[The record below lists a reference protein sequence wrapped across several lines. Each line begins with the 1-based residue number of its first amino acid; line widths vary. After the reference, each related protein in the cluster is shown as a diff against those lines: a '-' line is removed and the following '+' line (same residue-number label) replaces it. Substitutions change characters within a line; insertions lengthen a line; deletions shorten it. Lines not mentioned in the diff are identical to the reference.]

1 MTTIQ
6 QKHPFRKTLL
16 LRILPAALALALL
29 GTGFRAWERYASRQ
43 TAWEERLETLTAER
57 DAALAEFSEADP
69 SGPEYAG
76 RWERLTG
83 DVLADAEA
91 EAASL
96 EAELWETEESIRSAE
111 EEMGRWRA
119 DEEYVYVRA
128 VCDALEK
135 GRAYVEELLSKG

>member
-1 MTTIQ
+1 MKEMTTIQ

-16 LRILPAALALALL
+16 LRILPAALAIALL

-91 EAASL
+91 DDTTRLLGMRCAVRRDLCGNRRKQIIAS
-96 EAELWETEESIRSAE
+96 EF
-111 EEMGRWRA
+111 
-119 DEEYVYVRA
+119 
-128 VCDALEK
+128 
-135 GRAYVEELLSKG
+135 